1 MLKQFVIFLLL
12 TYSLSLVGQVDSDNS
27 FPVLNVKMLARE
39 VGAGGNALALP
50 SEDLELRVTN
60 PSLLNEEYHD
70 KAIFGYQNYISSI
83 NNSYAGYARTFD
95 SIGTFSAFIRY
106 VNYGEF
112 DKVDEF
118 EINQGTF
125 KANDLLFTIGYGTEV
140 YDSVLFFGA
149 NLNFI
154 NSTYDDLTSF
164 GLSTDLVLTYFDDA
178 NGFSSALVLKN
189 IGYQF
194 KSFYPGQ
201 RNPLPFQM
209 DIAIY
214 KDLKHAPF
222 RFNLVYENIQ
232 EFDLYKEDPNRVV
245 EIDPFTGEEIDN
257 SVNFGNQLLRHF
269 VISTEIKLGKRSY
282 FQLGYNFRRAIELA
296 YDERKGMSGFTFG
309 LGLQIKKIGI
319 SYAYAN
325 YAKGFLANSVSL
337 KLDFKNFYRKINN

>member
-1 MLKQFVIFLLL
+1 MFNRLVIFFFLSSSM
-12 TYSLSLVGQVDSDNS
+12 SLFSQVDADKA
-27 FPVLNVKMLARE
+27 FPVLNVKMMARE
-39 VGAGGNALALP
+39 VGLGGNALALP
-50 SEDLELRVTN
+50 SEDLELRATN
-60 PSLLNEEYHD
+60 PSLLNEQYHD
-70 KAIFGYQNYISSI
+70 KAVFGYQNYLSSV

-95 SIGTFSAFIRY
+95 SIGTFSAFIRS
-106 VNYGEF
+106 VNYGDF
-112 DKVDEF
+112 DKIDEF
-118 EINQGTF
+118 EVDQGTF
-125 KANDLLFTIGYGTEV
+125 KANDLLFTIGYGTEI

-154 NSTYDDLTSF
+154 NSTYDDLSSF
-164 GLSTDLVLTYFDDA
+164 GISTDLMLTYFSFD

-189 IGYQF
+189 IGYQL
-194 KSFYPGQ
+194 KSFYPNE
-201 RNPLPFQM
+201 RSSLPFQM
-209 DIAIY
+209 DFAIY

-222 RFNLVYENIQ
+222 RFHFVYENIQ
-232 EFDLYKEDPNRVV
+232 QFDLYQEDPNKKV

-257 SVNFGNQLLRHF
+257 SVSFGNQLLRHV
-269 VISTEIKLGKRSY
+269 VIGTEIKLGKISY

-296 YDERKGMSGFTFG
+296 YDERNGMSGFTFG